1 MADTSKDAPAPQA
14 KTASPAMEA
23 AAKATKPQ
31 GNPVFRMMGL
41 PNFRFK
47 LPSRNWMIFLTITG
61 SWTAALVYDRRE
73 KKRVQ
78 KKWCDLVSHL
88 SQEPLPTSALRRK
101 VVIYLSAPPADGLL
115 AAREHFHEYIKPILV
130 AAALD
135 WDVVEGRREG
145 DVRAGL
151 AERIRKLRK
160 MKGEPSQ
167 EPLEEDE
174 DLVVRQTR
182 ERAGF
187 TDEEGVQGDIVVGR
201 HTWKEYIRGLHEG
214 WLGPLDAPPPPVEE
228 QPALEA
234 TPDPAASASE
244 PPAASDLL
252 SSTPSQP
259 SDDASPTAPSPS
271 TDSTTPPPPA
281 DPPKEEAK
289 PAKRKQPPP
298 FIYPSDYSTATPS
311 PNLPSE
317 LPPSNTIPL
326 PHILGFLNTPL
337 RMYRFLHRR
346 VLADDIGRD
355 VAAAVLA
362 YNRPYYQ
369 VHENAAVTGGA
380 GETIGLDTSAAVAE
394 RGQGESWEQQGLL
407 RQEEQEWH
415 KSVRKREAGERESVW
430 LDPVALDP
438 RIAERMRRFVLYYPE
453 EQRAMRIAKG
463 EEGPITRETAAEREG

>member
-1 MADTSKDAPAPQA
+1 
-14 KTASPAMEA
+14 
-23 AAKATKPQ
+23 
-31 GNPVFRMMGL
+31 
-41 PNFRFK
+41 
-47 LPSRNWMIFLTITG
+47 MIFLTITG

-88 SQEPLPTSALRRK
+88 SQEPLPTSALRRR
-101 VVIYLSAPPADGLL
+101 VVIYLSAPPTDGLL
-115 AAREHFHEYIKPILV
+115 VAREHFHEYIKPILV

-174 DLVVRQTR
+174 ELVVRQTR

-201 HTWKEYIRGLHEG
+201 HTWKEYVRGLHEG

-228 QPALEA
+228 QPSLEA
-234 TPDPAASASE
+234 TLDPAHTGSQS
-244 PPAASDLL
+244 PAPTDTL
-252 SSTPSQP
+252 SSTPSQLT
-259 SDDASPTAPSPS
+259 DDASPTAPSPP
-271 TDSTTPPPPA
+271 TDSTTTPPA
-281 DPPKEEAK
+281 QEPPKEEAK

-298 FIYPSDYSTATPS
+298 FIYPSDYSAATPS

-317 LPPSNTIPL
+317 LSPSNTIPL

-337 RMYRFLHRR
+337 RIYRFLHRR

-362 YNRPYYQ
+362 YNRPYHQ
-369 VHENAAVTGGA
+369 VHENAAVGA
-380 GETIGLDTSAAVAE
+380 GEGETVGVSDAAS
-394 RGQGESWEQQGLL
+394 GQGESWEQQGLL
-407 RQEEQEWH
+407 RQEEEEWH

-463 EEGPITRETAAEREG
+463 EEGPIRSETAAEREG

>member
-1 MADTSKDAPAPQA
+1 MADTSKDASAPQA
-14 KTASPAMEA
+14 KTASSAMEA

-259 SDDASPTAPSPS
+259 SDDASPTAPSRS
-271 TDSTTPPPPA
+271 QTRETKATT
-281 DPPKEEAK
+281 
-289 PAKRKQPPP
+289 P

-380 GETIGLDTSAAVAE
+380 
-394 RGQGESWEQQGLL
+394 ESWEQQGLL